1 MIQRLPEEDSKLIA
15 RFLERV
21 KSWAPPTLSG
31 VVLFGSMVRGDFGP
45 RSDIDVLMIFD
56 EPNPGRHLAEITKLI
71 TALKPHREIRPVL
84 TNTKDI
90 GTELL
95 REVVREGVVLHGKLV
110 VTPDRLAIK
119 PYIIISYDLSGTDST
134 TRQRVARRVY
144 GYSSSKRI
152 GKRVKEYRY
161 PGLIDRRDCFILG
174 KGVVALPAETAMGF
188 IEFLKVNRVKAVQR
202 GAYM

>member
-1 MIQRLPEEDSKLIA
+1 MIPKLPEEDRKLIV

-31 VVLFGSMVRGDFGP
+31 VALFGSMVRGDFGP

-56 EPNPGRHLAEITKLI
+56 EPNPGRHLAEISKLI
-71 TALKPHREIRPVL
+71 TALKPRREIRPVL
-84 TNTKDI
+84 TNMKDV
-90 GTELL
+90 GVDLL
-95 REVVREGVVLHGKLV
+95 KEVVREGVVLHGKLV
-110 VTPDRLAIK
+110 VTPDNLAIK
-119 PYIIISYDLSGTDST
+119 PYFIVSYDLSGTDST

-161 PGLIDRRDCFILG
+161 QGLVDRRGCFVLG
-174 KGVVALPAETAMGF
+174 KGVVALPVETAKGF
-188 IEFLKVNRVKAVQR
+188 IEFLKENHVKAVQR
-202 GAYM
+202 EAYM